1 MSATGHAQA
10 SFLEGDLMTA
20 FRKTVLAAQ
29 PDADIELIRHAVNV
43 AAHCHQG
50 QIRRSGDPYITHP
63 VSVATVVAE
72 LGNDT
77 QTICAAILHDT
88 VEDTPYT
95 FTALRR
101 DFGAEIADLVAEQM
115 ALYQFKG
122 SQERKIALATT
133 AFAAADGRVVALKM
147 ADRLHNMRTL
157 QYMPQEKQ
165 LRKARDVLHFFGPL
179 ARQLSMGTIG
189 SELEALAFAAL
200 QRGRPMGPSRYRV
213 IIGLDIESSTS
224 RPNEVKA
231 ELRTMLFELFDAA
244 LHSAGSHSWHRDQF
258 IDRGDGLLA
267 LIHPV
272 DQVPQAL
279 FLSRVIPEFG
289 RLLSAYNDSLPPES
303 SPQRQMRVR
312 VALHAGEV
320 HYDSNGCYGEALDIA
335 CRLLDAPVL
344 KRAFKAAPGPL
355 ILVVSGDTY
364 HSVVRHGYDQIDDD
378 AFHRLITEQIAGTR
392 YAGWISQQQPD

>member
-1 MSATGHAQA
+1 MSMTGKAQA
-10 SFLEGDLMTA
+10 SFLEGDLITA
-20 FRKTVLAAQ
+20 LRKTVIAAQ
-29 PDADIELIRHAVNV
+29 PDADIESIRHAVDV

-63 VSVATVVAE
+63 LSVATVVAE

-95 FTALRR
+95 FAALRR
-101 DFGAEIADLVAEQM
+101 DFGGEIANLVAEQM
-115 ALYQFKG
+115 ALDPFKG
-122 SQERKIALATT
+122 SQERKIAQATT
-133 AFAAADGRVVALKM
+133 AFTAADGRVVALKM

-157 QYMPQEKQ
+157 QYMPREKQ
-165 LRKARDVLHFFGPL
+165 LRKARDVLHFFGPV

-189 SELEALAFAAL
+189 SELETLAFAAL
-200 QRGRPMGPSRYRV
+200 QRARPMGPSRYRV
-213 IIGLDIESSTS
+213 IIGLDIENSTS

-231 ELRTMLFELFDAA
+231 ELRAMLFELFDAA
-244 LHSAGSHSWHRDQF
+244 LDSAGIHSWHRDQF

-272 DQVPQAL
+272 DQVPEAL
-279 FLSRVIPEFG
+279 FLHQVIPEFG
-289 RLLSAYNDSLPPES
+289 RLLSAFNDSLPPES

-320 HYDSNGCYGEALDIA
+320 HYDPNGCYGEALDVT

-344 KRAFKAAPGPL
+344 KRTFKAAPGPL
-355 ILVVSGDTY
+355 ILVVSGDI
-364 HSVVRHGYDQIDDD
+364 HDE
-378 AFHRLITEQIAGTR
+378 AFHHHLITGQIAGTR
-392 YAGWISQQQPD
+392 YAGWISQHQPD